1 LKTQLRSF
9 DNYWRMQSF
18 QLSTSELRPGC
29 REIAVAGELDL
40 AVAERMQAALDE
52 AAAAEGCELILVN
65 LERCE
70 FIDSTGIALLVR
82 AHERAREGGGRL
94 AVFGASAQV
103 LRVLSISGLA
113 QNGMV
118 FDDAEAA
125 AAE

>member
-1 LKTQLRSF
+1 
-9 DNYWRMQSF
+9 MQSF
-18 QLSTSELRPGC
+18 ELSTSESRPGC

-40 AVAERMQAALDE
+40 AVAEQMQTALDE
-52 AAAAEGCELILVN
+52 AAAAGGELILVN

-82 AHERAREGGGRL
+82 AYERAREAGGRL
-94 AVFGASAQV
+94 AIFGASDQV

-125 AAE
+125 AAGQ